1 MPTRDL
7 LALDPELRILASRFL
22 YDCEKQG
29 IKVSIYCTYRSLEEQ
44 AVEYAKGRTAPGK
57 KVTNAR
63 PGMSWHNYRLAFD
76 CVPLVNGKA
85 EWNDKELWTTVGE
98 IGEAIGLEWGGRFTA
113 VDCPHFQLTKGKTI
127 QQMRELYGNAN
138 TKSGINNS

>member
-1 MPTRDL
+1 
-7 LALDPELRILASRFL
+7 
-22 YDCEKQG
+22 
-29 IKVSIYCTYRSLEEQ
+29 
-44 AVEYAKGRTAPGK
+44 
-57 KVTNAR
+57 
-63 PGMSWHNYRLAFD
+63 MSWHNYRLAFD